1 MLASGITIL
10 QVAANP
16 YVTALG
22 PAATASSRLT
32 MTQAF
37 NSLGTTLAPL
47 FGSLVIIG
55 GVTAAAGTAEYKL
68 EEAAAVQLPYLGLA
82 GALIVL
88 ALVFAFLKLPLIAE
102 HQQEDMV
109 NADPG
114 SAWRFSHLW
123 LGALGIFVYVGAEV
137 SIGSF
142 LVNFMGEP
150 HVAGLVEKDAAQ
162 YLTYYWGGA
171 MVGRFIGA
179 VVMQKIAAGKVLA
192 FNSIASVLLI
202 GVAIHSSGPLAMWS
216 LLAVGLFNS
225 VMFPTIFSLAVTGLG
240 RFTSNG
246 SGVLCAAIVGGAI
259 VPVLQGVLADHI
271 GLQLSFFVPLIC
283 YVYICYYGLV
293 GSRIKQPQVNQ

>member
-1 MLASGITIL
+1 
-10 QVAANP
+10 
-16 YVTALG
+16 
-22 PAATASSRLT
+22 
-32 MTQAF
+32 
-37 NSLGTTLAPL
+37 
-47 FGSLVIIG
+47 
-55 GVTAAAGTAEYKL
+55 
-68 EEAAAVQLPYLGLA
+68 
-82 GALIVL
+82 
-88 ALVFAFLKLPLIAE
+88 
-102 HQQEDMV
+102 
-109 NADPG
+109 
-114 SAWRFSHLW
+114 
-123 LGALGIFVYVGAEV
+123 
-137 SIGSF
+137 
-142 LVNFMGEP
+142 
-150 HVAGLVEKDAAQ
+150 
-162 YLTYYWGGA
+162 